1 MTRCIALAFAAILSM
16 GLPGAALAGPVAAGG
31 VGHVAAT
38 ERPYTLQEA
47 TNAKKLSTYGLCDAV
62 QNADD
67 LPTQPVPVQEDTC
80 NFYQRFEATSV
91 GPSHGG
97 GSCGGYTVAFGP
109 MGDLKLNWKRYRID
123 ASWGDTPLTQAQCGQ
138 ARLAAVAWGARCLN
152 DACSDTQWEKIGTPR
167 SESGSW
173 SANQSRCVLSHQFSN
188 GDKHYK
194 TLSVD
199 IIASLKEGS
208 QTVRKRAHAVIRAE
222 RSNAKCASTTQEAR
236 PVPAQ
241 AASTAGATY
250 QPRQK
255 P

>member
-1 MTRCIALAFAAILSM
+1 MNLSAAFAFVATLCM
-16 GLPGAALAGPVAAGG
+16 ALPCAAQAGPIAAGG
-31 VGHVAAT
+31 VGKVAAP

-47 TNAKKLSTYGLCDAV
+47 TNMKKLSSFGLCDAV

-80 NFYQRFEATSV
+80 NFYQRFEANSV
-91 GPSHGG
+91 GPSNG

-123 ASWGDTPLTQAQCGQ
+123 ATWGDTPLTQAQCGQ
-138 ARLAAVAWGARCLN
+138 ERLAAVAWGARCLN

-167 SESGSW
+167 SKAGTW
-173 SANQSRCVLSHQFSN
+173 STNQGRCVLSHQFSN

-199 IIASLKEGS
+199 IIASLKEGA

-222 RSNAKCASTTQEAR
+222 RGNAKCANTTLEAR
-236 PVPAQ
+236 PAPAQ